1 MRKVLSVFAV
11 SALLFSTTVPLFA
24 HDEATVKGEVVDLK
38 CYSSQ
43 GAKATGPGHAD
54 CAMTCAKNGN
64 MMGIL
69 TSDGQVYTITGEWTK
84 NKNEKLW
91 DYVAKNVEARGVVT
105 EKDGKKT
112 LNVSSM
118 SPAS

>member
-1 MRKVLSVFAV
+1 MRKVFSVFAV

-24 HDEATVKGEVVDLK
+24 HDEATVKGEVIDLK

-43 GAKATGPGHAD
+43 GAKATGTGHAD
-54 CAMTCAKNGN
+54 CAETCVKNGN
-64 MMGIL
+64 MVGIL

-91 DYVAKNVEARGVVT
+91 DYVAKQVEAKGVVT
-105 EKDGKKT
+105 EKDGKKM
-112 LNVSSM
+112 LDVSSM